1 MTVELHAMT
10 CGWLTMDH
18 RFFLDGEPGKLEV
31 PIPSFLIKHPRG
43 VVLFDSGLEEALSS
57 PSEAVVKAALGPL
70 EPYLTTRLKQ
80 GEDVASRLEAFDVT
94 PDQVDYLVNSHLHMD
109 HCGGNALIRNARLVV
124 QRKEWAC
131 ACMPEFQATGSYT
144 QRHFDLGHDRIEAD
158 GEHDLFGDG
167 SVVCIPTYGHTPGHQ
182 SLKVKLDGGEVIL
195 AADACYM
202 RETLEQ
208 MRLPDPLV
216 VGDREQS
223 LETLRMLR
231 RLQQSGA
238 HLLFGH
244 DPRQWL
250 KLNEG
255 SARRLKLSEIAA
267 ACG

>member
-1 MTVELHAMT
+1 MTIELHAMT

-18 RFFLDGEPGKLEV
+18 RLFLDGEPGKLEV
-31 PIPSFLIKHPRG
+31 PIPIYLIKHPKG

-57 PSEAVVKAALGPL
+57 PLEADVKAALGPL
-70 EPYLTTRLKQ
+70 EPFVTTRFNR
-80 GEDVASRLEAFDVT
+80 GEDVASRLKALHVA
-94 PDQVDYLVNSHLHMD
+94 PDRIDYLVNSHLHID
-109 HCGGNALIRNARLVV
+109 HCGGNALIPNARLVV

-131 ACMPEFQATGSYT
+131 ACMPEFQASGGYM

-158 GEHDLFGDG
+158 GEYDLFGDG
-167 SVVCIPTYGHTPGHQ
+167 SVVCIPTYGHSPGHQ
-182 SLKVKLDGGEVIL
+182 SLKVKLDGGEVVL
-195 AADACYM
+195 TADACYM
-202 RETLEQ
+202 RQTLEQ

-244 DPRQWL
+244 DPHQWR

-255 SARRLKLSEIAA
+255 SACRLRLAEIEA
-267 ACG
+267 ACA